1 MRTFKPLAI
10 ALAALGT
17 TLLLATPTAVGASS
31 PPTCPASRLVV
42 WTSANQ
48 GALGTIYWTLDFTNQ
63 SGSTC
68 TLPGYPKVSAVNVA
82 GHRLGSAA
90 VHDTTHKVSTVTLSK
105 EASAITMLAIVNA
118 GNFPTSKCGPA
129 DAAGVRVTPPNGTA
143 SRVVPFPFKAC
154 TKTLTFMRVQAV
166 RAQ

>member
-1 MRTFKPLAI
+1 
-10 ALAALGT
+10 
-17 TLLLATPTAVGASS
+17 
-31 PPTCPASRLVV
+31 LVV

-48 GALGTIYWTLDFTNQ
+48 GALGTIFWTLDFTNQ

-68 TLPGYPKVSAVNVA
+68 TLRGYPKVSAVNVA
-82 GHRLGSAA
+82 GHRLGSVA
-90 VHDTTHKVSTVTLSK
+90 VHDTTKKVTTVTLPK

-129 DAAGVRVTPPNGTA
+129 DAAGVRVTPPNGSA
-143 SRVVPFPFKAC
+143 SKVVPFPFQAC
-154 TKTLTFMRVQAV
+154 TKKLTFMRVQAV